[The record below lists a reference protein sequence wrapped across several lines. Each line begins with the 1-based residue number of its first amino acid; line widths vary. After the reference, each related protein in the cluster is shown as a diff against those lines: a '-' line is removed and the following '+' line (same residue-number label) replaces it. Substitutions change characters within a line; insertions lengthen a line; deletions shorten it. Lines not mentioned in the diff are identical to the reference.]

1 MERHFDFLII
11 GSGVA
16 GLSFA
21 LKVAEHGS
29 VCIIS
34 KTKLEETNTSYAQG
48 GIAAVTYA
56 PDSYAKHIEDTMIAG
71 DGICNRDVVEMVVR
85 EAPERI
91 QELVSWGAQFDIKE
105 DGKFDLNREG
115 GHSEHRVLHHKDNT
129 GFEIQ
134 RALTQRVK
142 NHPNIQTLD
151 YHFGIELITQH
162 HLGMQVTRRTPD
174 IACYGAYVLNMRTN
188 AVDTILSKVTYLAT
202 GGSGNI
208 YQTTTNPLISTGD
221 GPAMVYRAK
230 GAVEHMEFVQ
240 FHPTSLYNTG
250 ERPSFLIT
258 EAMRGFGAILKTRDG
273 IEFMHRYDKRESL
286 APRDIVARAIDSE
299 MKASGSDF
307 VYLDCRH
314 LDSEK
319 LATHFPNIVD
329 KCRSL
334 GIELDRDMIPVVPA
348 AHYFCGG
355 IKVDINGLSSIAHL
369 FAGGECASTGLHG
382 ANRLASNSLLE
393 AVVFSH
399 RSAIKAIETKSLVR
413 FTQGV
418 PDWNDSGTSNPE
430 EMVLITQNM
439 KELQQI
445 MSYYVGIVRSNLR
458 LKRAFDRLEILYRET
473 EDLYKKSTLSQQLCE
488 LRNAITIG
496 YLVIVQAKERK
507 ESRGLHFSIDY
518 KKKHREYN

>member
-1 MERHFDFLII
+1 MERYFDFLVV

-21 LKVAEHGS
+21 IKVAERGT

-71 DGICNRDVVEMVVR
+71 DGICNREIVEMVVR

-91 QELVSWGAQFDIKE
+91 QELVQWGANFDKKE

-115 GHSEHRVLHHKDNT
+115 GHSESRVLHHKDNT

-134 RALTQRVK
+134 RALTQRVL
-142 NHPNIQTLD
+142 NHPKITSMD
-151 YHFGIELITQH
+151 YHFAVELITQH
-162 HLGMQVTRRTPD
+162 HLGQEVNRRTNG
-174 IACYGAYVLNMRTN
+174 IECYGAYVFNMRTN
-188 AVDTILSKVTYLAT
+188 SVDTIHSKVTYIAT
-202 GGSGNI
+202 GGSGNV
-208 YQTTTNPLISTGD
+208 YQTTTNPVISTGD
-221 GPAMVYRAK
+221 GAAMVFRAK
-230 GAVEHMEFVQ
+230 GVVENMEFVQ
-240 FHPTSLYNTG
+240 FHPTSLYNPG

-258 EAMRGFGAILKTRDG
+258 EALRGFGAVLKTREG
-273 IEFMHRYDKRESL
+273 LEFMHRYDKRESL

-299 MKASGSDF
+299 MKASGSDY

-314 LDSEK
+314 LNQERLTS
-319 LATHFPNIVD
+319 HFPNIVE
-329 KCRSL
+329 KCNLL
-334 GIELDRDMIPVVPA
+334 GIYLDRDMIPVVPA

-355 IKVDINGLSSIAHL
+355 IKTDAHGLTSIQRL
-369 FAGGECASTGLHG
+369 YAGGECASTGLHG

-399 RSAIKAIETKSLVR
+399 RSAVSAIELMQRTPFKN
-413 FTQGV
+413 GI

-458 LKRAFDRLEILYRET
+458 LKRAFDRTALIFKET
-473 EDLYKKSTLSQQLCE
+473 EDLYKRSTVSQQLCE
-488 LRNAITIG
+488 LRNSITLA
-496 YLVIVQAKERK
+496 YLVITQAMARK

-518 KKKHREYN
+518 KKKHREFD